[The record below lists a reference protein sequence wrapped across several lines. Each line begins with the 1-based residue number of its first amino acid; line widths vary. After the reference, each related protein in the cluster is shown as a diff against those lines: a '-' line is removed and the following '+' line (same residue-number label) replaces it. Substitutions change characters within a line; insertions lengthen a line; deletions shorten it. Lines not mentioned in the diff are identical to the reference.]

1 MPFLSSEAANHT
13 TQATQSEVEPS
24 LVLDSVSCERG
35 ERLLVEHLSLSLS
48 AGQGVRIE
56 GPNGSGKTT
65 LLRVLAGLSQ
75 HYSGTVRW
83 CGNDIR
89 QSRAALAV
97 DTLYIGHLAGVKAL
111 LSPLENL
118 SWWVSLHIPSIE
130 PISRAK
136 MLNALSKV
144 GLERFSNTPCHQL
157 SAGQQRRIALAR
169 LYLSEHRLWILDEP
183 FTAIDAAGV
192 ASLEQRIAEHLK
204 QGNMAIITT
213 HQAMQI
219 DGFTSCALSE
229 TSSEQVASQ

>member
-1 MPFLSSEAANHT
+1 MSTEASNIS
-13 TQATQSEVEPS
+13 TQAPHSEVEPS

-35 ERLLVEHLSLSLS
+35 ERLLVADLSLHLV

-75 HYSGTVRW
+75 QYSGTVHW
-83 CGNDIR
+83 CGKDIR
-89 QSRAALAV
+89 QSRSSLAE

-118 SWWVSLHIPSIE
+118 SWWASLHIS
-130 PISRAK
+130 SGDAVSKAK
-136 MLNALSKV
+136 LLAALSQV
-144 GLERFSNTPCHQL
+144 GLERFANTPCHQL

-183 FTAIDAAGV
+183 FTAIDATGV
-192 ASLEQRIAEHLK
+192 ELLEHRIAEHLK
-204 QGNMAIITT
+204 KGNMAIVTT

-219 DGFTSCALSE
+219 DGFTRCSLTTAASE
-229 TSSEQVASQ
+229 EEASQ